1 MTVVHILLNF
11 IQRFNIWGLTQK
23 VMGRMQMAGFP
34 YFLGFMLMCLMHL
47 LNTIKIYMNILILKM
62 HNPNGNQ
69 KIAIKTSSNLKSK
82 KYRKN
87 KSHKI
92 FLNFQN
98 LNIKVIKFKM
108 MIQCRWEAH
117 QTKMMKAKMMIQCR
131 WEAHQMKVKM
141 MIKCRWEVHKIELMK
156 V

>member
-1 MTVVHILLNF
+1 MA
-11 IQRFNIWGLTQK
+11 RK
-23 VMGRMQMAGFP
+23 QMVGFP

-47 LNTIKIYMNILILKM
+47 LNIIRIYTNNLILKM
-62 HNPNGNQ
+62 HNPNWIQ

-98 LNIKVIKFKM
+98 LNIKVIKV
-108 MIQCRWEAH
+108 
-117 QTKMMKAKMMIQCR
+117 KMMIQCR
-131 WEAHQMKVKM
+131 WEAHQMKMMKVKM
-141 MIKCRWEVHKIELMK
+141 MIKCR
-156 V
+156 